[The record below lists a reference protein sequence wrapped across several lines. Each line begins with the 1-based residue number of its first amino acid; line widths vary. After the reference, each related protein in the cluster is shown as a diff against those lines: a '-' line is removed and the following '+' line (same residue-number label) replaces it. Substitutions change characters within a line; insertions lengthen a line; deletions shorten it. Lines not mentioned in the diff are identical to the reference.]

1 MPTLEDPV
9 EWMDYFKD
17 KPVVGSAAGP
27 AVVSAVDDPHF
38 RLPTQPKVV
47 AGWGGTGEVLDP
59 HVLVEGEGE
68 GTGTAR
74 HDTEGVGGG
83 GEDTPGGK
91 ILSPGADEG
100 SRGKKADSEEK
111 KEGKKE
117 KKKKRKTKGKKR
129 SEAGGSAQN
138 SMIADKCSTEDEE
151 DQPRTVERRIYR
163 RQKTRK
169 LRKLN
174 NGGKLE
180 MVQVK
185 SHNSSD
191 YSDMVLRPKGRK
203 RSKNERGRR
212 VITDGILECEGGR
225 LVP

>member
-1 MPTLEDPV
+1 MV
-9 EWMDYFKD
+9 
-17 KPVVGSAAGP
+17 
-27 AVVSAVDDPHF
+27 
-38 RLPTQPKVV
+38 
-47 AGWGGTGEVLDP
+47 
-59 HVLVEGEGE
+59 
-68 GTGTAR
+68 
-74 HDTEGVGGG
+74 
-83 GEDTPGGK
+83 
-91 ILSPGADEG
+91 
-100 SRGKKADSEEK
+100 
-111 KEGKKE
+111 
-117 KKKKRKTKGKKR
+117 
-129 SEAGGSAQN
+129 
-138 SMIADKCSTEDEE
+138 ADKSSTEDEE

-180 MVQVK
+180 IVQVK

-212 VITDGILECEGGR
+212 VTTDDILECEGGR